1 MSAGAGRF
9 IDYVVLTFG
18 KFAHGA
24 RVRGRAL
31 CAMIVTSLQ
40 CIRTQVFTAAPAR
53 AMLPMSVIYRATHTS
68 LPRIHTSSRSDAHS
82 THSHRRSAATA
93 AHAQTHT
100 SLPRIHTSL
109 DLITSHLRTRHT
121 FTRCTPSHLHGHT
134 RHAFT
139 FSPRHAAA
147 PASPLKSPPSSGSGM
162 EWNCAR
168 TRSMRLVAM
177 TAFAALRR
185 RWLSRYF
192 LSAACAPG
200 MAVVG
205 ASE

>member
-1 MSAGAGRF
+1 MHSHTGIHHRAGPR
-9 IDYVVLTFG
+9 
-18 KFAHGA
+18 H
-24 RVRGRAL
+24 
-31 CAMIVTSLQ
+31 
-40 CIRTQVFTAAPAR
+40 APDER
-53 AMLPMSVIYRATHTS
+53 D
-68 LPRIHTSSRSDAHS
+68 LPRHAHITS
-82 THSHRRSAATA
+82 THSHITLDLTDDPRDRTPLIRTSRSAATA

-205 ASE
+205 ASD